1 MPLLQLFNT
10 LTDPS
15 TPEEV
20 DKSLVLDHVTSALII
35 LGSASQVVALTRQ
48 RAFDE
53 LLDKRFDSIKKNAP
67 SADFLFGGSIL
78 KDIEDAEKASKLA
91 SKVTRGQPS
100 SSKSNRWTP
109 YAAALSRRRGRS
121 QRSFRDRFSVR
132 PSVTRQPTWGKRQ
145 PKLSERSS
153 TEGTPKK

>member
-20 DKSLVLDHVTSALII
+20 DKSLVLDHVTSALIL

-67 SADFLFGGSIL
+67 SADFLFGG
-78 KDIEDAEKASKLA
+78 
-91 SKVTRGQPS
+91 TYRH
-100 SSKSNRWTP
+100 
-109 YAAALSRRRGRS
+109 RGRRKSEQARLQGDTGTTILFQVKPLDPLYGSLVS
-121 QRSFRDRFSVR
+121 QTGQKSTLFS
-132 PSVTRQPTWGKRQ
+132 
-145 PKLSERSS
+145 
-153 TEGTPKK
+153 

>member
-1 MPLLQLFNT
+1 MKSAFKDIRSSLVSQDDRLRESHNHVPRSAMPLLQLFNT
-10 LTDPS
+10 LTDLS

-20 DKSLVLDHVTSALII
+20 DKSLVLDHVTSALIL

-78 KDIEDAEKASKLA
+78 KDIEDAEKASKLT

-100 SSKSNRWTP
+100 SSKSNHL
-109 YAAALSRRRGRS
+109 YFSRRKVS
-121 QRSFRDRFSVR
+121 LQ
-132 PSVTRQPTWGKRQ
+132 
-145 PKLSERSS
+145 
-153 TEGTPKK
+153 